1 MIIEANEY
9 QRAANYLSE
18 YFASLDPKTITPSE
32 EIISA
37 LNTFQNKFSPEI
49 LASLSDDALLST
61 IFGGTNSLCYW
72 LERQKE
78 CRTFFGSIAG
88 GSAYKFVLFKKSDT
102 GIWNTGSSLKP
113 VELSDEYALTLGKS
127 IRDILVKGSALI
139 DQAVLDS
146 VDAYKQLD
154 EKLQSLLGEKYYNLC
169 WVHKYFSMIHSD
181 KLSGF
186 HIDKWQYHVLRAL
199 GIKPDKQFYVRSGQ
213 IAMIQNRANLY
224 YYQFYELIHKRFGD
238 PISFLRLGSTGGNNE
253 KYADRWAQKGIV
265 GIGWNKVGSL
275 SDYPNSTNEAR
286 NALKEKLKEL
296 YFPNDN
302 GTASR
307 KATELL
313 RFYESDQN
321 TVFVVMDG
329 ETLVSMANN
338 PGAYYLDESSDLG
351 HTKPATWKKVFE
363 GNEKLPERSE
373 GKLTSCYPFKNE
385 DNLMFLYRKYFFSGS
400 SDPFN
405 TENDN
410 ESLSSP
416 AKEKTKMT
424 DIKLNT
430 ILYGPPGTGK
440 TYNSVNYAVAICE
453 GKALKD
459 VEQEEYNDV
468 LKRFNE
474 LKAAGRIAFTTFH
487 QSYGY
492 EEFIEGIKPITD
504 SNNAISYKTVSGVF
518 KEFCENAE
526 SFIHSSTDSDT
537 LSAMFEDAWGKLSLA
552 AKSNGNKYT
561 FTRGT
566 GSSIDTVFNGSDSFK
581 VSWSGGTSN
590 ILVKN
595 AILDQWK
602 AKSISVEEIP
612 NGGKRWTFFA
622 NQAVINELKKYGLP
636 DIYSINTFLPCVF
649 IIDEINRGNI
659 SKIFG
664 ELITLIEVTKRKGC
678 PEGMTAKLPYS
689 HTAFSVPKNVYI
701 LGTMNTADR
710 SIALMDTAL
719 RRRFDF
725 VEKMPNPRL
734 LDDVIVRENGYALN
748 VSELLE
754 TINNRIEYLFDREH
768 TIGHAFFMG
777 LKNGNATVKT
787 LSEVFK
793 KNIIP
798 LLQEYFYEDYEKIQ
812 LVLGDN
818 DKTNPEFKFI
828 YDKEADANEIF
839 KGSPDLDIKEKIFR
853 INEPAF
859 NHIES
864 YIEIIQ

>member
-1 MIIEANEY
+1 MTAETNEY
-9 QRAANYLSE
+9 QRAANYLTE
-18 YFASLDPKTITPSE
+18 YFTSLDPKTITPSE
-32 EIISA
+32 DIISA
-37 LNTFQNKFSPEI
+37 LNTFQNQFSPEI
-49 LASLSDDALLST
+49 LASLSDDDLLST

-113 VELSDEYALTLGKS
+113 VELSDEDALTLGKS
-127 IRDILVKGSALI
+127 IRDILVKGASI
-139 DQAVLDS
+139 IGQAVLES
-146 VDAYKQLD
+146 VDDY
-154 EKLQSLLGEKYYNLC
+154 EKLDIELQELLGDKYYNLC
-169 WVHKYFSMIHSD
+169 WIHKYYSIIYSD
-181 KLSGF
+181 KLCGF

-199 GIKPDKQFYVRSGQ
+199 GIRPKSQFYVRSGQ
-213 IAMIQNRANLY
+213 IAMIQNCTSLY
-224 YYQFYELIHKRFGD
+224 YRQFYELIHKRFGD
-238 PISFLRLGSTGGNNE
+238 PISFLRLGSTSGNNE
-253 KYADRWAQKGIV
+253 KYAERWAQKGIV
-265 GIGWNKVGSL
+265 GIGWNKVGAL
-275 SDYPNSTNEAR
+275 SEYSDSTNEAR
-286 NALKEKLKEL
+286 NALKKKLKEF
-296 YFPNDN
+296 YFPDDN

-313 RFYESDQN
+313 RFYQSDQN

-329 ETLVSMANN
+329 EILVGMADN

-351 HTKPATWKKVFE
+351 HSKSVTWKKVFE
-363 GNEKLPERSE
+363 ESEKLPERSE

-385 DNLMFLYRKYFFSGS
+385 ENLMFLYRKYYFSNGYS
-400 SDPFN
+400 PFTIKTKDDSISD
-405 TENDN
+405 
-410 ESLSSP
+410 P

-440 TYNSVNYAVAICE
+440 TYNSVKYAVAICE

-459 VEQEEYNDV
+459 IETEDYNDV
-468 LKRFNE
+468 LMRFNAF
-474 LKAAGRIAFTTFH
+474 KASGRIAFTTFH

-518 KEFCENAE
+518 KEFCEIAE
-526 SFIHSSTDSDT
+526 SFILSNADPSTQ
-537 LSAMFEDAWGKLSLA
+537 SAMFDDAWEKLSLA
-552 AKSNGNKYT
+552 AKNNGNKYT
-561 FTRGT
+561 FARKT
-566 GSSIDTVFNGSDSFK
+566 GSTLDTAFNGSDSII
-581 VSWSGGTSN
+581 VTWSTGTRNTLS
-590 ILVKN
+590 KN
-595 AILDQWK
+595 AIFEQWK
-602 AKSISVEEIP
+602 NKTILTNDLSNYKQWAIQ
-612 NGGKRWTFFA
+612 A
-622 NQAVINELKKYGLP
+622 NQAVINELHKYGLP
-636 DIYSINTFLPCVF
+636 NIDDTLPCVF

-689 HTAFSVPKNVYI
+689 HSVFSVPQNVYI

-725 VEKMPNPRL
+725 VEKMPDPTL
-734 LDDVIVRENGYALN
+734 LDDIIVSENGYTLN

-828 YDKEADANEIF
+828 YNKEADANEIF